1 MFSFSEIIDLAIQI
15 EKNGEQTYL
24 AAIDHIED
32 PGLKQLLE
40 WVAKEEQHHAQWFAD
55 LKATAGILDDDEA
68 LKEMNETLVRDYLG
82 DQTFSLKEV
91 DFSLIKDSNELIRI
105 FIEFEKDTILFY
117 DILIAFVP
125 DESTKEKIS
134 HIIAEEEAH
143 VEKFRELLDPESEE
157 GEKISFEGKR

>member
-55 LKATAGILDDDEA
+55 LKATVDIIDENESIQ
-68 LKEMNETLVRDYLG
+68 EMNETLVRDYLG

-91 DFSLIKDSNELIRI
+91 DFNLVKDSNELIRI

-117 DILIAFVP
+117 DILISFVP
-125 DESTKEKIS
+125 DESGAGNGRSGLVTERGGRQCQRK
-134 HIIAEEEAH
+134 
-143 VEKFRELLDPESEE
+143 LT
-157 GEKISFEGKR
+157 